1 MIEIN
6 TKTIRDIE
14 RRLGKYKSK
23 APIVLYRA
31 LNRAA
36 SNLNTNL
43 KKETRKR
50 YVIKSRDIKLDISKA
65 SSNKLLATVKSQGER
80 IPLDKFKVSPK
91 VPRPQKPPRSLKVQ
105 VKKDGMKELM
115 HAFVANIQGNKV
127 FQRKGKARLP
137 IEKLFGPAVPQMA
150 NNKETVRH
158 VEKEAISTYEKRIN
172 HEIKR
177 VMEGNK

>member
-1 MIEIN
+1 MIEIT
-6 TKTIRDIE
+6 TKTIKDVE

-43 KKETRKR
+43 KRETRKR

-65 SSNKLLATVKSQGER
+65 SRYKLRAEVKSEGER
-80 IPLDKFKVSPK
+80 IPLEKFKVSPK
-91 VPRPQKPPRSLKVQ
+91 VPRPKKPPRSLKVQ

-115 HAFVANIQGNKV
+115 HAFITNIQGNKV
-127 FQRKGKARLP
+127 FQRKGKSRLP

-150 NNKETVRH
+150 RNKETVRYI
-158 VEKEAISTYEKRIN
+158 EKEAVSTYEKRLQ

-177 VMEGNK
+177 VLEGN